1 VKKNRMDSTSSP
13 LRNAAN
19 IVWRQDILER
29 AIMTCCP
36 TKALY
41 DLPPA
46 DSSRRPLT
54 VAYWWLMLG
63 GMGSVSESS
72 LSSMVAGP
80 DTTEQSNAAP
90 ALALPVERGLEYG
103 EGEKSAAAAAEVRE
117 LLRKELLLSTID
129 KRRWRG
135 GDGKIRTA

>member
-1 VKKNRMDSTSSP
+1 
-13 LRNAAN
+13 
-19 IVWRQDILER
+19 
-29 AIMTCCP
+29 
-36 TKALY
+36 
-41 DLPPA
+41 
-46 DSSRRPLT
+46 
-54 VAYWWLMLG
+54 MLG
-63 GMGSVSESS
+63 GMGSVSENS

-90 ALALPVERGLEYG
+90 ALALPVGRGSGRGLEYG

-117 LLRKELLLSTID
+117 PLRNELLLSTID